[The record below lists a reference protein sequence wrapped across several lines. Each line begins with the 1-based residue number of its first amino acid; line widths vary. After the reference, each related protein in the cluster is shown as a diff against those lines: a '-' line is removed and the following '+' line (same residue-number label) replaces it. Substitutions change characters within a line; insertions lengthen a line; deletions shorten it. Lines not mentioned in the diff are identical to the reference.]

1 MSPVM
6 KSWRTII
13 FLFLVRLSETEEV
26 MKNLTGSVGGNITL
40 PDPVMER
47 GFLAYGVNVIASVKQ
62 REYEIEEDIYMNR
75 LHWDQTTGLFTLT
88 GLKTVDSGVYSVG
101 SRKGRTFTTSYKLS
115 VFDPVPS
122 PAVEKLSLSS
132 ESCSLLCSVAEE
144 TTLSW
149 YKDEEILNQSSSA
162 VSLLLS
168 VHEQDFSSS
177 FRCVASNPTEK
188 KTLPVDVT
196 MFCGGKKSQ
205 GSDNPDQTHHLMPII
220 ISVIVG
226 VVLVGPAAWFI
237 RFKYP
242 HIKKTMSQTQDWA
255 DMKTY
260 VQYTNV
266 NVCRRSQ
273 GENFSGSSWTSCC

>member
-1 MSPVM
+1 
-6 KSWRTII
+6 
-13 FLFLVRLSETEEV
+13 
-26 MKNLTGSVGGNITL
+26 
-40 PDPVMER
+40 
-47 GFLAYGVNVIASVKQ
+47 
-62 REYEIEEDIYMNR
+62 MNR
-75 LHWDQTTGLFTLT
+75 LHWDQTTGLFALT
-88 GLKTVDSGVYSVG
+88 GLKKNDSGVYYVSK
-101 SRKGRTFTTSYKLS
+101 KGRTSTTSYKLS

-122 PAVEKLSLSS
+122 PAVGKLNLSS
-132 ESCSLLCSVAEE
+132 ESCSLLCSVDPAEE

-168 VHEQDFSSS
+168 VHEHDFSSS
-177 FRCVASNPTEK
+177 FRCVASNPAEN
-188 KTLPVDVT
+188 KTLPVNVT
-196 MFCGGKKSQ
+196 MFCREKQSQ
-205 GSDNPDQTHHLMPII
+205 GSDNPDQRHHLMPII

-226 VVLVGPAAWFI
+226 VVLVGLAAWFI

-273 GENFSGSSWTSCC
+273 GENFSGSSWTSCCYLTTVYYMNPRLLQEPLMSN

>member
-6 KSWRTII
+6 EPRRTII
-13 FLFLVRLSETEEV
+13 FLFLVIRLSETEEV
-26 MKNLTGSVGGNITL
+26 KKNLTGTVGGNITI
-40 PDPVMER
+40 PDPVVER
-47 GFLAYGVNVIASVKQ
+47 GFLSYGGKPIASV
-62 REYEIEEDIYMNR
+62 RERKYEIEDEIYMNR

-88 GLKTVDSGVYSVG
+88 RLKKNDSGVYYVNSK
-101 SRKGRTFTTSYKLS
+101 KGRVLSTSYKLS

-122 PAVEKLSLSS
+122 PAVEKLNLSS

-149 YKDEEILNQSSSA
+149 YKDEEIMNQSSSA

-177 FRCVASNPTEK
+177 FRCVASNPAEK

-205 GSDNPDQTHHLMPII
+205 GSDNPDQRHH
-220 ISVIVG
+220 
-226 VVLVGPAAWFI
+226 
-237 RFKYP
+237 
-242 HIKKTMSQTQDWA
+242 WA

-260 VQYTNV
+260 VQYTDV

-273 GENFSGSSWTSCC
+273 GENFSGSSWTSCCYLTTVYYMNPSLLQEPLMSN